1 MRRILVLLLAIA
13 ALVVFA
19 RPALAQSKD
28 PIKIGLAAAVS
39 GGSAASGEAIKRG
52 IQIAMDEINAKG
64 GLLGGRKLE
73 LVIRD
78 DEGDP
83 AKGVKIARE
92 LVEREK
98 AVVVFGGLHTTV
110 ALAQVPVWTELK
122 HPYMG
127 PWAAGTEIAQNT
139 QKPNYVFRVSA
150 NDDYADKFMV
160 RYATEALKKAKPG
173 LLLENTAWGQSNEVG
188 LNKWLGQ
195 KGIKPVG
202 IEKFNWGDPDMSP
215 QLLRLKNAGADHII
229 MVANAPEG
237 AQVVKSRAK
246 IGWEIPMVAHWG
258 ISGGRFAELTGDLSD
273 GVAFLQT
280 YSFFGKQN
288 ERGEAL
294 LKALKE
300 LKNEE
305 IARRYF
311 IMNSFDGALT
321 ILGIVIAVYVSGKHE
336 SGLII
341 ISSLGAA
348 VAMAISGIWGAY
360 SIERAERLRVLKELE
375 RHLMADLEE
384 TEVEKKVNS
393 TTILV
398 ALVDG
403 LSPMLATL
411 LIISPFIASQL
422 GLIGAESAFYYS
434 IAIVVI
440 ILFLLGALVGHVAK
454 EDRVKSG
461 AKMILA
467 GIAVAVVVFLL
478 DLLKLLG

>member
-150 NDDYADKFMV
+150 NDDYADKFLV
-160 RYATEALKKAKPG
+160 RYATEVLKKAKPG

-215 QLLRLKNAGADHII
+215 QLLRLKNAGADLII

-288 ERGEAL
+288 EHGQAL
-294 LKALKE
+294 LKALKD
-300 LKNEE
+300 KYGVKGPEE
-305 IARRYF
+305 
-311 IMNSFDGALT
+311 
-321 ILGIVIAVYVSGKHE
+321 VIAPVGT
-336 SGLII
+336 
-341 ISSLGAA
+341 AN
-348 VAMAISGIWGAY
+348 AY
-360 SIERAERLRVLKELE
+360 DGM
-375 RHLMADLEE
+375 H
-384 TEVEKKVNS
+384 
-393 TTILV
+393 LV
-398 ALVDG
+398 ALAIAQAGSDDG
-403 LSPMLATL
+403 AKVRDALENLKAEYE
-411 LIISPFIASQL
+411 
-422 GLIGAESAFYYS
+422 GLIKSYKRPFTPEQHDALTDADYIMVVWKGGK
-434 IAIVVI
+434 IVP
-440 ILFLLGALVGHVAK
+440 VAQK
-454 EDRVKSG
+454 
-461 AKMILA
+461 
-467 GIAVAVVVFLL
+467 
-478 DLLKLLG
+478 